1 MHKQCPLPRV
11 STIIQAAFN
20 SSTTARATTVRV
32 YHMKIKGMKDEIR
45 EKETLEIG
53 AAIGDTSSKI
63 DTVNEEIALKSTEII
78 IDIES
83 SGTMDI
89 ALTTSTRETKEAVI
103 DHTIVIDIYSDIRT
117 RTMNSTESCFDI
129 YIGANEPF
137 DIPTVQRIQP
147 LRTLCHK
154 KQHSCT
160 LRPLDIR
167 SVQCFKFSFPSF
179 PPISFLEISSL
190 SL

>member
-1 MHKQCPLPRV
+1 
-11 STIIQAAFN
+11 
-20 SSTTARATTVRV
+20 
-32 YHMKIKGMKDEIR
+32 MKIKGMKDEIR

-137 DIPTVQRIQP
+137 DIPTVQRI
-147 LRTLCHK
+147 
-154 KQHSCT
+154 
-160 LRPLDIR
+160 
-167 SVQCFKFSFPSF
+167 
-179 PPISFLEISSL
+179 
-190 SL
+190 